1 MRILPA
7 SPARVNRSRIPFQFV
22 SRCCLLNRMDVTSLS
37 DADVSFNLTS
47 IHNRLNLSST
57 RVISQYTI
65 YISADELVE

>member
-22 SRCCLLNRMDVTSLS
+22 SRLRNLELNRMDVTSLP

-47 IHNRLNLSST
+47 IHNR
-57 RVISQYTI
+57 
-65 YISADELVE
+65 